1 MCVGRDAA
9 RRGSNGMR
17 SSRFETAATQARR
30 TPVAVCIIPGGWK
43 VFELSSTFKT
53 TALTDVSTHARQR

>member
-9 RRGSNGMR
+9 RRGSKGMR

-30 TPVAVCIIPGGWK
+30 TPVAVCIILGG
-43 VFELSSTFKT
+43 
-53 TALTDVSTHARQR
+53 